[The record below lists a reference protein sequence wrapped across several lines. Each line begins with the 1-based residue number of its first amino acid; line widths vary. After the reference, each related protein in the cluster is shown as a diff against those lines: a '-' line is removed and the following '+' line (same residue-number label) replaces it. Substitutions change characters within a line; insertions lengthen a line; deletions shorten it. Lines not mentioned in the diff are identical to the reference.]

1 MSGRSLFP
9 LVTVA
14 ALSFLVAACG
24 EGSVTSTPAPTPTP
38 TPPPPTYLK
47 LSDLSG
53 DRTFQTAGVKYDVST
68 TGGTSNSSSLTFG
81 NGVQVAYTAASDSY
95 TLSIPG
101 ATTTTFQ
108 PSEVQLPQ
116 QAPNVVQYLKRDASG
131 AVTDVL
137 TLIAPSSGGVALS
150 YTLVGT
156 WGTNLNTATRTY
168 RIGIGGIPTLANDVP
183 KSGTANYT
191 VGAGGSANDSG
202 TNYSLSPN
210 STATFS
216 ANFAAGSVAT
226 VLNLSGVTGPTAA
239 PVSFGAFNGT
249 GTISSTGPGFNGT
262 FTGTA
267 FNSSA
272 VNGVF
277 SGAFFGP
284 QALEMGYAYALSAG
298 GFNAVGAVVGT
309 KQ

>member
-24 EGSVTSTPAPTPTP
+24 EGSVTSTPTPTPTP

-47 LSDLSG
+47 LSELSG
-53 DRTFQTAGVKYDVST
+53 DRTFQTAGVKYDVGST
-68 TGGTSNSSSLTFG
+68 GTSNASSLTFG

-116 QAPNVVQYLKRDASG
+116 QAPNVVQYLKRNGSG

-137 TLIAPSSGGVALS
+137 TLIAPSSGGVALN

-156 WGTNLNTATRTY
+156 WGTNLNTATPTY
-168 RIGIGGIPTLANDVP
+168 RIGIGGIPTLASDMP
-183 KSGTANYT
+183 KTGSASYT
-191 VGAGGSANDSG
+191 VGAGGSANNNG
-202 TNYSLSPN
+202 TNYTLSPN
-210 STATFS
+210 STAAFS
-216 ANFAAGSVAT
+216 ANFAAGTVGT
-226 VLNLSGVTGPTAA
+226 VLNLSGVTNPTAA

-272 VNGVF
+272 INGVF

-298 GFNAVGAVVGT
+298 GFNAVGAVTGI